1 MHTIMSIILLIV
13 KKEKVMGAFD
23 RFWKKDNL
31 LKKTIVIDNSLYEK
45 LNELSKNV
53 YQTSTNQLI
62 NACIE
67 ELIKTKNIKIYA
79 KEQGELSIQHSL
91 LIRETLFNELETM
104 REEYDLSIYKLVN
117 IAIKNVL
124 DENYKKWDIV

>member
-1 MHTIMSIILLIV
+1 
-13 KKEKVMGAFD
+13 MGAFE

-45 LNELSKNV
+45 LNEIAKNE

-62 NACIE
+62 NGCIE
-67 ELIKTKNIKIYA
+67 ELIKTKNVKIYP

-91 LIRETLFNELETM
+91 LIRETLFNELEKM
-104 REEYDLSIYKLVN
+104 REEYNLSIYKLVN
-117 IAIKNVL
+117 IAIKNAL
-124 DENYKKWDIV
+124 EENK